1 MTIELEEIKVSVLP
15 DGRMD
20 TENSALYV
28 GLKPKTMAMMRCS
41 GDGPEFIKRGKI
53 FYFKDALDRW
63 IVAGKK
69 QSTAR
74 AA

>member
-1 MTIELEEIKVSVLP
+1 MTIALEEIKVSVLP

-41 GDGPEFIKRGKI
+41 GEGPEFIKRGKV

-63 IVAGKK
+63 IADGKK